1 VVGIHLDKEWKIW
14 IRISM
19 TEGRNSRE
27 GLFEFFKSI
36 GGFSGPGQSL
46 GLFLKQ

>member
-14 IRISM
+14 IGIRM
-19 TEGRNSRE
+19 TEGRNRTE

-36 GGFSGPGQSL
+36 GGFSGPGQRL
-46 GLFLKQ
+46 GPFL